1 MVIEVPEEA
10 PAPEIFDQPEDVVE
24 AIVEKVL
31 DADAEPA
38 DGLVEGEIEDEASAN
53 DEALI
58 EEVPVVKSATCIQ
71 RPKTSLQ
78 PEMSPVW
85 KMLRIRE
92 LFREHMRNKHKK
104 WKFTSM

>member
-10 PAPEIFDQPEDVVE
+10 AAPEIFDQPEDIVE

-31 DADAEPA
+31 DTDAEPA

-58 EEVPVVKSATCIQ
+58 
-71 RPKTSLQ
+71 
-78 PEMSPVW
+78 
-85 KMLRIRE
+85 
-92 LFREHMRNKHKK
+92 
-104 WKFTSM
+104 